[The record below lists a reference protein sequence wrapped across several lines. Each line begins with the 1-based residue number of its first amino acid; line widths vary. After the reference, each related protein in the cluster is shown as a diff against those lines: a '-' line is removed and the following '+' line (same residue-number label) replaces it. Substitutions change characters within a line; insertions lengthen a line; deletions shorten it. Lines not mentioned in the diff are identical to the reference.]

1 MQYRA
6 GSATVA
12 NNSPLVRGDGTLWLS
27 SVEPG
32 AMFAIV
38 GERVPYTV
46 AVVNSDTEIQLS
58 APYQGIT
65 KSGAFYLIQTSFTP
79 QRGYPVP
86 EQGDVDAIL
95 VVARAIQEIDADI
108 PEAGAGARLLD
119 DLQDVAAAGAA
130 TGNVLTKLADGS
142 YGFTSPGI
150 LSVDAVNL
158 GTNGGS
164 LYKGKTGST
173 FQFRKLIVTGG
184 GTLAENAND
193 LTLSLPPAGEANT
206 ASNVGTAGSVGVFRQ
221 KLGTNLE
228 FRGVRSGAGIT
239 ITDEGTDIVV
249 TATGGGA
256 TGGEVNTA
264 SNLGSGSVQL
274 YRQKVGADLRFRSI
288 AFDATRFQTDLS
300 TDGNTYTVSF
310 KPLSIADLGGA
321 SLASSTTGQYL
332 RKDADGVWKGADLP
346 SAGIASVQSDTAPAL
361 GGDLQVGTFRVVGLP
376 GIIPGFVEKP
386 RTKEYTII
394 LSLPYPIVVTGVL
407 TQTGTGTVNWQV
419 RENDIVIGST
429 PSGEP
434 DTFIGGLQGT
444 ATVTQSNTPVVNAVA
459 SNVNARISLHLGGA
473 SADCTDFSFG
483 ILYAT
488 A

>member
-6 GSATVA
+6 GTVTVA

-27 SVEPG
+27 AIEPG
-32 AMFAIV
+32 SMFAIT

-46 AVVNSDTEIQLS
+46 AAINSDTELQLS
-58 APYQGIT
+58 APYQGISKT
-65 KSGAFYLIQTSFTP
+65 GAFYLVQTSFTP

-119 DLQDVAAAGAA
+119 DLQDVAAAGAT

-158 GTNGGS
+158 GTTGGS

-206 ASNVGTAGSVGVFRQ
+206 ASNVGTASSVGVFRQ

-228 FRGVRSGAGIT
+228 FRGLRAGT
-239 ITDEGTDIVV
+239 GVTVTDEGTDVV
-249 TATGGGA
+249 ITATGGGS

-264 SNLGSGSVQL
+264 SNLGSGTVQL
-274 YRQKVGADLRFRSI
+274 YRQKVGADLRFRSVT
-288 AFDATRFQTDLS
+288 FDTQRFQTDLS
-300 TDGNTYTVSF
+300 TDGNTYTIGF
-310 KPLSIADLGGA
+310 KALSIADLGGA
-321 SLASSTTGQYL
+321 SLGAATTGQYL
-332 RKDADGVWKGADLP
+332 RKDTDGVWKGATLP
-346 SAGIASVQSDTAPAL
+346 ASGIASVHDDTAPTL
-361 GGDLQVGTFRVVGLP
+361 GGNLNVNANRIVGIPGILP
-376 GIIPGFVEKP
+376 GMIELPVAKD
-386 RTKEYTII
+386 YTLI
-394 LSLPYPIVVTGVL
+394 LSLPIPISITGIMAR
-407 TQTGTGTVNWQV
+407 TITGTVAFQV
-419 RENDIVIGST
+419 RVNGSVLGST
-429 PSGEP
+429 PDGQS
-434 DTFIGGLQGT
+434 GLQGT
-444 ATVTQSNTPVVNAVA
+444 IDTTAQTTTAA
-459 SNVNARISLHLGGA
+459 NVFETGVGSEISLRLSSP
-473 SADCTDFSFG
+473 SADCTDLSFG
-483 ILYAT
+483 ILYLT

>member
-6 GSATVA
+6 GTVTVA
-12 NNSPLVRGDGTLWLS
+12 NNSPLVRGDGTLWS
-27 SVEPG
+27 SAIEPG
-32 AMFAIV
+32 TMFAIV

-46 AVVNSDTEIQLS
+46 ATVTSDTEIQLS
-58 APYQGIT
+58 APYQGVS
-65 KSGAFYLIQTSFTP
+65 KAGAFYLLQTSFTP

-119 DLQDVAAAGAA
+119 DLQDVAAAGAT

-158 GTNGGS
+158 GTSGGS

-206 ASNVGTAGSVGVFRQ
+206 ASNVGTVGAVGVYRQ

-228 FRGVRSGAGIT
+228 FRGLRAGAGIT
-239 ITDEGTDIVV
+239 ITDETTDIVI

-256 TGGEVNTA
+256 SGGEVNTA
-264 SNLGSGSVQL
+264 SNLGSGVVQL
-274 YRQKVGADLRFRSI
+274 YRQKVGADLRFRSVT
-288 AFDATRFQTDLS
+288 FESTRFQTDLS
-300 TDGNTYTVSF
+300 ADGNVYTVSF
-310 KPLSIADLGGA
+310 KPLSITDLSGA
-321 SLASSTTGQYL
+321 SVAVATTGQYL
-332 RKDADGVWKGADLP
+332 RKDSDGVWKGATLP
-346 SAGIASVQSDTAPAL
+346 ASGIASVQADTAPAL

-376 GIIPGFVEKP
+376 GVIPGFVEKP
-386 RTKEYTII
+386 KTKDYTII
-394 LSLPYPIVVTGVL
+394 LSLPYAITVTGVI
-407 TQTGTGTVNWQV
+407 TQTLTGTVNWQV
-419 RENDIVIGST
+419 RENGIVIGGT
-429 PSGEP
+429 ATGQP
-434 DTFIGGLQGT
+434 DEFTGGFQGT
-444 ATVTQSNTPVVNAVA
+444 ASTTKQNTTATNAVQ
-459 SNVNARISLHLGGA
+459 SNVNSTISVHLGGA

-483 ILYAT
+483 ILYVT